1 MQRQAVAFMLR
12 RSRGERR
19 QAALTSRSNVSVE
32 HGIVTC
38 VRSGARQCRR
48 RVGAPDIEEIV
59 GCQCHNEAA

>member
-1 MQRQAVAFMLR
+1 MQSQAVAFMLR

-38 VRSGARQCRR
+38 VRSGARERRR
-48 RVGAPDIEEIV
+48 RVGAPELEEPA
-59 GCQCHNEAA
+59 GYRCHYEAV